1 MGVHFIYKPE
11 DEALG
16 EERKKGSPLSSPQN
30 RGTPDGKKKT
40 MSTLDDCPGYPR
52 IFSILPGTLIAGR
65 PSRVHAR
72 VHAFVRAH
80 TPVSMV
86 PISLSPPVF
95 TFYLD
100 YLSFTAPQNHLSGQ
114 IHGLISIS
122 L

>member
-65 PSRVHAR
+65 ASRVHAR

-80 TPVSMV
+80 T
-86 PISLSPPVF
+86 
-95 TFYLD
+95 
-100 YLSFTAPQNHLSGQ
+100 HL
-114 IHGLISIS
+114 
-122 L
+122 